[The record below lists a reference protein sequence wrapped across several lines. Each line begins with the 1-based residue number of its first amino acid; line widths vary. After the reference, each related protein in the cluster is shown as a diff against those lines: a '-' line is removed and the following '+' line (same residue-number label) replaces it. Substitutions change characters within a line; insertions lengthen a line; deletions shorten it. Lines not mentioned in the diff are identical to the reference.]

1 MTFIC
6 KYVIIKTWGE
16 RSMKK
21 TKIIC
26 SIGPASCNVE
36 VMTKMVEAGMNVARI
51 NFSHATEEEKV
62 NVVKTVKEVRK
73 NTGKYIGILY
83 DTKGPE
89 FRNGMLENDE
99 ITLVPGKTIRMV
111 KENVLGNDERF
122 SVNHPSAIDSLNVGN
137 VVLLENGLMKIEV
150 ISKEEDGVTCKII
163 NGGVLGN
170 KKSLSVPG
178 VRLDIPFISEVDYN
192 DIVYACEHDGN
203 YLALSFV
210 SCKEDVLEVREIL
223 KEKNREDLKIISK
236 IESTTGVENL
246 KSIIEVSDGIMVA
259 RGDLGVE
266 VPMEELPII
275 QNEIILNCRAN
286 GKIAVVATE
295 MLESMKKNA
304 RPTRAEVSDI
314 AYAVLS
320 GTDAVML
327 SGETTTGKY
336 PVEAVSYMASICE
349 ANEKYFD
356 YEEKIEAHYPKD
368 IPSTVAASIDEATN
382 ALDVKVV
389 VAATLSGYTAR
400 KISNLRPN
408 SIILAA
414 CPNEDIANSLSL
426 NFGVYPTIIPIEK
439 TTDKLLSDCVNKAKE
454 MFSLNKGD
462 IVILSGGIPIE
473 DKVTPTNFMKIEEIR

>member
-137 VVLLENGLMKIEV
+137 TVLLENGLMKIEV
-150 ISKEEDGVTCKII
+150 ISKEEDGVTCKIV